1 MDCALCFSP
10 QGHEWNKNDDR
21 LLGAVEHGE
30 TDKVT
35 SLLAKKGVN
44 AVKLDSEGKSALHLA
59 AAKGQAECLGLIL
72 AHGADASVLDAS
84 GSSALHLAAK
94 NNHQECA
101 KKLIQSKCAIE
112 ALDNTGKTA
121 LHHTAVIGSVQFI
134 RLLCEHKCPVNVKDV
149 DGNTPLLLSARHAQ
163 ADACRS
169 LVEHGADINACDKN
183 GRTAVMLASESS
195 SVPTVQVLIEKG
207 ADLTLT
213 DSLGHDVLHYAK
225 LSGNPEVKSLL
236 QVTLGTEKTTPKQ
249 IQHDQVTKL
258 NEERSTTP
266 KKRKAPPPPLSP
278 PQSSDFSSP
287 PYMTPTQ
294 TPLSTKDDSFM
305 EFSLKEDE
313 LKSIA
318 LKEEIEKLV
327 EERNTLVDT
336 IQDLKQLLK
345 HTQPDANFQVIT
357 GQQLQAQLNTGR
369 SKEVSVSTVRR
380 RLGAVGLTGR
390 VAKRS
395 AHQTEEDSLRFGR
408 DESRPNSFDSN
419 ASFHSTKADFDQS
432 TDSHDVL
439 AQESEESV
447 LEESTLDTSNASVR
461 QKEGEKESEEEV
473 KLLRD
478 ALQSLQ
484 IKLQESQL
492 ENRSLQAKLLPAGSA
507 DALQPSSEDLV
518 ENVSELKEKIKE
530 TQCKYEEAMQQ
541 VLALKAERCL
551 EPVASDENNTI
562 PNLQGLQVMYEDE
575 IKDLKEKLSRALEEQ
590 ERDANLIKQLESKLE
605 TMDNRVSAEQC
616 EEMKQSYSMLVDNIN
631 QEKALLI
638 DKYKEAQEDIKMLQE
653 ALKGTVPVEAA
664 AKDFEEMKA
673 EMGQTIDGLQRRL
686 LELSHSYSEAKSELS
701 AARNSLSTSP
711 LEEQRLKEYVTK
723 EHHDQ
728 VTQDFARRIEEMKE
742 GITET
747 DARYREAL
755 KEIVLLKEEAESQK
769 QSSVTISDH
778 MQVVSSLGSAIKELE
793 AQVGKLKEELSQKML
808 EVDSLKQQLS
818 AEKSTLRED
827 SIPRRAHEELK
838 DALESEIRQLTV
850 NLQQALRKQDELSLE
865 VAQAWQEVKEVKNE
879 KQTIQ
884 GIATSK
890 DQENNELQARYKE
903 AKELVSHLKKQVESF
918 SDIEEDK
925 DKKIEDLT
933 KEVSKLKDAL
943 NSLSQ
948 LSYTTGTP
956 KRQNQQV
963 DSLQQQVKQLQFQL
977 SESKKQHQEIVSVY
991 RMHLLYAVQGQMD
1004 EDVQKALKQILM
1016 MCKMPSQAK

>member
-1 MDCALCFSP
+1 MKSLKAKFRKSD
-10 QGHEWNKNDDR
+10 GHEWNKNDDR

-101 KKLIQSKCAIE
+101 KKLIQQSKCAIE

-249 IQHDQVTKL
+249 IQG
-258 NEERSTTP
+258 
-266 KKRKAPPPPLSP
+266 
-278 PQSSDFSSP
+278 
-287 PYMTPTQ
+287 
-294 TPLSTKDDSFM
+294 
-305 EFSLKEDE
+305 DE

-345 HTQPDANFQVIT
+345 HTQPDMAHNGNEEESVIIT
-357 GQQLQAQLNTGR
+357 LQAKIASLSLENQQLAQIL
-369 SKEVSVSTVRR
+369 K
-380 RLGAVGLTGR
+380 
-390 VAKRS
+390 KRS

-492 ENRSLQAKLLPAGSA
+492 ENQSLQAKLLPAGSA

>member
-1 MDCALCFSP
+1 MKSLKAKFRKSD
-10 QGHEWNKNDDR
+10 GHEWNKNDDR

-101 KKLIQSKCAIE
+101 KKLIQQSKCAIE

-249 IQHDQVTKL
+249 IQ
-258 NEERSTTP
+258 NY
-266 KKRKAPPPPLSP
+266 
-278 PQSSDFSSP
+278 QSSDFSSP

-305 EFSLKEDE
+305 EFSLKGDE

-345 HTQPDANFQVIT
+345 HTQPDMAHNGNEEESVIIT
-357 GQQLQAQLNTGR
+357 LQAKIASLSLENQQLAQIL
-369 SKEVSVSTVRR
+369 K
-380 RLGAVGLTGR
+380 
-390 VAKRS
+390 KRS

-492 ENRSLQAKLLPAGSA
+492 ENQSLQAKLLPAGSA

>member
-1 MDCALCFSP
+1 MKSLKAKFRKSD
-10 QGHEWNKNDDR
+10 GHEWNKNDDR

-278 PQSSDFSSP
+278 PQNYQSSDFSSP

-305 EFSLKEDE
+305 EFSLKGDE

-345 HTQPDANFQVIT
+345 HTQPDMAHNGNEEESVIIT
-357 GQQLQAQLNTGR
+357 LQAKIASLSLENQQLAQIL
-369 SKEVSVSTVRR
+369 K
-380 RLGAVGLTGR
+380 
-390 VAKRS
+390 KRS

-492 ENRSLQAKLLPAGSA
+492 ENQSLQAKLLPAGSA

>member
-1 MDCALCFSP
+1 MKSLKAKFRKSD
-10 QGHEWNKNDDR
+10 GHEWNKNDDR

-101 KKLIQSKCAIE
+101 KKLIQQSKCAIE

-278 PQSSDFSSP
+278 PQNYQSSDFSSP

-305 EFSLKEDE
+305 EFSLKGDE

-345 HTQPDANFQVIT
+345 HTQPDMAHNGNEEESVIIT
-357 GQQLQAQLNTGR
+357 LQAKIASLSLENQQLAQIL
-369 SKEVSVSTVRR
+369 
-380 RLGAVGLTGR
+380 
-390 VAKRS
+390 KRS

-492 ENRSLQAKLLPAGSA
+492 ENQSLQAKLLPAGSA

>member
-1 MDCALCFSP
+1 MKSLKAKFRKSD
-10 QGHEWNKNDDR
+10 GHEWNKNDDR

-101 KKLIQSKCAIE
+101 KKLIQQSKCAIE

-278 PQSSDFSSP
+278 PQNYQSSDFSSP

-305 EFSLKEDE
+305 EFSLKGDE

-345 HTQPDANFQVIT
+345 HTQPDMAHNGNEEESVIIT
-357 GQQLQAQLNTGR
+357 LQAKIASLSLENQQLAQIL
-369 SKEVSVSTVRR
+369 K
-380 RLGAVGLTGR
+380 
-390 VAKRS
+390 KRS

-492 ENRSLQAKLLPAGSA
+492 ENQSLQAKLLPAGSA